1 MAICEGEWLRVSEAL
16 FTRVDDDCIGGVAGG
31 QAGFQE
37 TWGVISGQWA
47 GR

>member
-16 FTRVDDDCIGGVAGG
+16 FTRVDDDCIGGLQVGR
-31 QAGFQE
+31 QASRKR
-37 TWGVISGQWA
+37 GVISGEWA

>member
-16 FTRVDDDCIGGVAGG
+16 FIRVADDCIGGVAGG

-37 TWGVISGQWA
+37 T
-47 GR
+47 